1 MKALRENI
9 IDKGAKILNSEKTYR
24 RGDYSSQIDVMIS
37 NRPDKIS
44 SIHQLDDMDSDHSAL
59 ILNRKM
65 NIKQCEE
72 RFIKIR
78 NFKNIE
84 NTDMN
89 EIIMNHTEYKNIF
102 TTKGSNNIA
111 KLIKKIINESFN
123 EIIPINKIKINDNDN
138 MANNKIVKDPQLTE
152 E

>member
-89 EIIMNHTEYKNIF
+89 EIII
-102 TTKGSNNIA
+102 
-111 KLIKKIINESFN
+111 
-123 EIIPINKIKINDNDN
+123 
-138 MANNKIVKDPQLTE
+138 
-152 E
+152 